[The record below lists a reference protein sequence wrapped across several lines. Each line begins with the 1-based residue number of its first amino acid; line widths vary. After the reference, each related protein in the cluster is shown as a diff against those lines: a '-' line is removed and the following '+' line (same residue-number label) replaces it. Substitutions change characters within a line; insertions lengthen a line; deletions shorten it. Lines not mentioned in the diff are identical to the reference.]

1 MSLMP
6 LQFYKDTLFGDWEL
20 VQGVVEDKDCFYL
33 NYYGLPDGSEENS
46 DIDPDYLPKR
56 LVAFFRD
63 EPLESQWYFGQVI
76 GFPYLISGFS
86 ELPDNESV
94 YVSME
99 GGVVTSE
106 GVENKIPSGKQGPK
120 RGAIKRLRTIDGYL
134 YFCGGNRSVGKRL
147 GRNQWENLCINLP
160 KDTHKSAYL
169 TMGFKDIDGFAADDI
184 YCAGGQADVWH
195 YNGATWRQIQLPT
208 NIDLES
214 LVCAGDGQ
222 VYISGEQGLT
232 FVGRGDHWQA
242 IPNTVNSMLP
252 FKDMVW
258 YEDRVWCTNSH
269 GTWTIYKDRF
279 NRYQMEKQSLPG
291 KMHVYSGSLSA
302 RDGVLLLAGPN
313 GAAFLENGQWTVIY
327 NRIKMDMAVLDKN

>member
-1 MSLMP
+1 MP
-6 LQFYKDTLFGDWEL
+6 
-20 VQGVVEDKDCFYL
+20 
-33 NYYGLPDGSEENS
+33 N
-46 DIDPDYLPKR
+46 
-56 LVAFFRD
+56 
-63 EPLESQWYFGQVI
+63 
-76 GFPYLISGFS
+76 
-86 ELPDNESV
+86 NEIV

-99 GGVVTSE
+99 GSVITSE
-106 GVENKIPSGKQGPK
+106 SIERKIRSGKQGPN
-120 RGAIKRLRTIDGYL
+120 RGSINRLRTIDGYL

-147 GRNQWENLCINLP
+147 GRYQWENLCINLP
-160 KDTHKSAYL
+160 LDNHEDSDMP
-169 TMGFKDIDGFAADDI
+169 MGFEDMDGFALDDI
-184 YCAGGQADVWH
+184 YCAGCQADVWH
-195 YNGATWRQIQLPT
+195 YNGATWRQIQLRT

-232 FVGRGDHWQA
+232 FVGRGDKWQA

-313 GAAFLENGQWTVIY
+313 GAAFLENGQWTEIY
-327 NRIKMDMAVLDKN
+327 NRIKMDFAVIDKKKKS